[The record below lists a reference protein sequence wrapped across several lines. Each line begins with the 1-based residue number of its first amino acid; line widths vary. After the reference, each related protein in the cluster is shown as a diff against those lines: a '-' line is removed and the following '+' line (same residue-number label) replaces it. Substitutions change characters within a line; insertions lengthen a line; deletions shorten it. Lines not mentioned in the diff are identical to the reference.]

1 MNTKQRLVLAGCAT
15 IVLAWTAGFTPVDIL
30 TVQAIP
36 TVASGSFDV
45 RFVNAYASVG
55 AIRQAVIADVS
66 GRVLRDFTTDI
77 DQQRRGEQRL
87 TVDATDYP
95 QGVVLVS
102 VRCDGK
108 TITEKVVI
116 VR

>member
-1 MNTKQRLVLAGCAT
+1 MVAA
-15 IVLAWTAGFTPVDIL
+15 VVMVWTSGFTPVDIL
-30 TVQAIP
+30 TVNVFP
-36 TVASGSFDV
+36 TVASSSFDV

-66 GRVLRDFTTDI
+66 GRVLRDFTTEI
-77 DQQRRGEQRL
+77 DQQRRGEQ
-87 TVDATDYP
+87 TMTMNASDYP
-95 QGVVLVS
+95 QGVLLVS
-102 VRCDGK
+102 VRCDGE